1 MFVILKKNVSLIE
14 VNKSKFI
21 SIVGYLDKKESF
33 KDILDNI
40 KKEYPM
46 ARHYCYA
53 YVCDNYNKYS
63 DDGEPSGT
71 AGKPLMSLLTNNN
84 LTNSFV
90 VVVRYFGGIKLGAS
104 NLLRTYIESANKA
117 IKEATLGEI
126 ISLEK
131 TRLELD
137 NNDELYL
144 LTNLKDK
151 YGLELENIIYNIKIE
166 VDVFSKNDLKD
177 KIKNIFKGK
186 YDVNNIEYVS
196 KIVEVTK

>member
-33 KDILDNI
+33 QNILNEI

-53 YVCDNYNKYS
+53 YVCDGYNKYS

-84 LTNSFV
+84 LTNSFA

-144 LTNLKDK
+144 LSNLKDK

-186 YDVNNIEYVS
+186 YDVNNIEHVS
-196 KIVEVTK
+196 KIVEVAK

>member
-33 KDILDNI
+33 QNILNEI

-53 YVCDNYNKYS
+53 YVCDNYSKYS

-84 LTNSFV
+84 LTNSYV

-117 IKEATLGEI
+117 IKEGTLGEI

-186 YDVNNIEYVS
+186 YDVNNIEHVS

>member
-33 KDILDNI
+33 QNILNEI

-53 YVCDNYNKYS
+53 YVCDGYNKYS

-84 LTNSFV
+84 LTNSFA

-186 YDVNNIEYVS
+186 YDVNNIEHVS
-196 KIVEVTK
+196 RIVEVAK